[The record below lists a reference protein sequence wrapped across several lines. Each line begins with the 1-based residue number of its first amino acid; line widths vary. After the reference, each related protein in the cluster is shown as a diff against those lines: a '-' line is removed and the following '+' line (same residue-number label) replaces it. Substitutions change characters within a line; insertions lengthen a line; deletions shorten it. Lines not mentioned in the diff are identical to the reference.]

1 MTKKLA
7 FTCLF
12 AWTCAGICLAE
23 EDPPALNPFGN
34 RPTQRDDAVPG
45 CVELSDGKIL
55 VGQIYLT
62 RDARL
67 KIYDETV
74 KRQREIPLRVVQRI
88 DGSVKKEWM
97 EKEWRFKENANNV
110 KVYTGRTYPA
120 RECVY
125 TITLKDGR
133 KINGPLSALFYVQG
147 EQDRQGKKY
156 ILHKRQKGPIDSEL
170 KSLVYVSSVQLGEEA
185 LAEGK
190 RRAEQKQKDT
200 NN

>member
-1 MTKKLA
+1 MAKTL
-7 FTCLF
+7 TLLF
-12 AWTCAGICLAE
+12 VFALFGSGICLGDE
-23 EDPPALNPFGN
+23 ERPAINPFGN
-34 RPTQRDDAVPG
+34 RPTQRDDAIPG
-45 CVELSDGKIL
+45 CVELSDGSIL
-55 VGQIYLT
+55 VGQVYLT

-67 KIYDETV
+67 QVYDETV

-88 DGSVKKEWM
+88 DGSVKKEWL

-133 KINGPLSALFYVQG
+133 KIVGPLSALFYVQG

-156 ILHKRQKGPIDSEL
+156 ILHKRQKGPIESDLE
-170 KSLVYVSSVQLGEEA
+170 SLVYVSSLQLGEEA
-185 LAEGK
+185 FATGK
-190 RRAEQKQKDT
+190 QRIEQQQKDT
-200 NN
+200 TN